1 MGVIPYGWN
10 STSTALYIFVILS
23 LKLKKNIVI
32 AFVWKMLQKT
42 APNDIL
48 TQPE

>member
-1 MGVIPYGWN
+1 MGEIPRLPLC
-10 STSTALYIFVILS
+10 TMYIFVILS